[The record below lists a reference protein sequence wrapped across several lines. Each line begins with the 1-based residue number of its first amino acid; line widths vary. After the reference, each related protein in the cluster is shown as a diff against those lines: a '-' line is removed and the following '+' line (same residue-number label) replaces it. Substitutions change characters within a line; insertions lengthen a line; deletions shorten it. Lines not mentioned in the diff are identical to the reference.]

1 MDYMYSALSQCH
13 ADAVHDR
20 DRLSQKKVANSDCRK
35 SDSPSLSSHSFSP
48 KRLTAMAKRKFYTGK
63 HFILLLFVIN
73 TRNRHEQHV
82 YNVVT
87 VNIFNYERN

>member
-20 DRLSQKKVANSDCRK
+20 DRLSCEWPISDCGK

-82 YNVVT
+82 
-87 VNIFNYERN
+87 